1 MRWRVLWGL
10 LVIHAGSALRPC
22 SSACHAVRPH
32 RAAVQMLARKPFK
45 GGRLDDFVKAGEAE
59 AKYGPRRYAAVAD
72 DAWKISVEQSE
83 QEAQKRF
90 SAEVPAPSCDPAP
103 T

>member
-1 MRWRVLWGL
+1 MYTL
-10 LVIHAGSALRPC
+10 LAIHAGSALRPC
-22 SSACHAVRPH
+22 SPACHVVRPH